1 MRIQQNCSLFSGFC
15 QGLRVRKDLQEV
27 VEEGVVEEEVAE
39 VAEVVVAEVEVVSG
53 VAEEVEDSEEDEV
66 VEAVVGDLGDRS
78 GGHFP
83 IFPAMFLNESGN
95 LLENENEP
103 LSAFSQTEHNIV
115 AAYLI
120 TAGVISLLS
129 NIIVLG
135 IFVKYKELRTAT
147 NAIIINLA
155 FTDIGVSGIGY
166 PMSAASDLHGSWKF
180 GYTGCQI
187 YAALNIFFGMA
198 SIGLLT
204 VVAIDR
210 YLTICKPH
218 IGSRLTPKNYTALIL
233 AAWINAVFWA
243 SMPVVGWASYAPD
256 PTGATCTVNW
266 RKNDASF
273 VSFTMS
279 VIAVNFVI
287 PLSIMFFCYYNV
299 SKTMKMYARNSCLEG
314 INIDWSDQVDV
325 TKLCQK
331 DAMYLIAAICI
342 VMSFF
347 EEVDGFCPSQCTC
360 IYHGRSDGSGTR
372 SVLCNDPD
380 MFEIP
385 VNVPVDTV
393 KLRIEKT
400 VIRKI
405 PTEAFYYLVDLRY
418 LWLTYN
424 SLATIDTS
432 SFYNLKQLHELRLDG
447 NLLSSFPWESLAE
460 MPNLRTLDLHN
471 NKVTSIPA
479 EGWQVPKKSHLP
491 GCLQDNPWYCDC
503 RISKLIEFSK
513 IVDHAVVLLD
523 PFVACS
529 GPESLAGILFQRAEL
544 EQCLKPS
551 VMTSATK
558 ITSPLGSNVL
568 LRCDATGYPTPQL
581 LWVRS
586 DNLLVN
592 YTVIQESPGEG
603 VRWSILS
610 LTGISYKD
618 AGDYKCKAKNLAGM
632 SEASVTVTVVGVVTT
647 TVSPQKYGKKPGAEQ
662 QNTTQEETKTESL
675 NVTIPSA
682 SVLPSTTS
690 SPTTLIT
697 TERSATEST
706 TDQRQ
711 LKSMPDGKKN
721 SKTFTNGSKKQPV
734 DTSKKRGST
743 SLSAAEQTDV
753 VKNLRVIPETD
764 ERVTLM
770 WKTVN
775 ATRNPALT
783 VLYSKYG
790 EKDMLPLST
799 DPTKNKVTIDGLE
812 PGIQYMACVC
822 PKGIPPTKDQCII
835 FSTDGMSMEEDSQIP
850 ILLVAGGIACVV
862 ILPIIFFLLYKVLM
876 LHRKPKSTR
885 EADLEKETYVKF
897 ETLSLKPRSVGA
909 GGELWARRN
918 TEESERLLLCS
929 RASMDSQMTFKS
941 EGSRSEYFC

>member
-1 MRIQQNCSLFSGFC
+1 YLSFL
-15 QGLRVRKDLQEV
+15 V
-27 VEEGVVEEEVAE
+27 V
-39 VAEVVVAEVEVVSG
+39 
-53 VAEEVEDSEEDEV
+53 
-66 VEAVVGDLGDRS
+66 
-78 GGHFP
+78 
-83 IFPAMFLNESGN
+83 
-95 LLENENEP
+95 
-103 LSAFSQTEHNIV
+103 
-115 AAYLI
+115 
-120 TAGVISLLS
+120 
-129 NIIVLG
+129 
-135 IFVKYKELRTAT
+135 
-147 NAIIINLA
+147 
-155 FTDIGVSGIGY
+155 
-166 PMSAASDLHGSWKF
+166 
-180 GYTGCQI
+180 
-187 YAALNIFFGMA
+187 
-198 SIGLLT
+198 
-204 VVAIDR
+204 
-210 YLTICKPH
+210 
-218 IGSRLTPKNYTALIL
+218 
-233 AAWINAVFWA
+233 
-243 SMPVVGWASYAPD
+243 
-256 PTGATCTVNW
+256 
-266 RKNDASF
+266 
-273 VSFTMS
+273 
-279 VIAVNFVI
+279 
-287 PLSIMFFCYYNV
+287 
-299 SKTMKMYARNSCLEG
+299 
-314 INIDWSDQVDV
+314 
-325 TKLCQK
+325 
-331 DAMYLIAAICI
+331 
-342 VMSFF
+342 
-347 EEVDGFCPSQCTC
+347 
-360 IYHGRSDGSGTR
+360 R

-405 PTEAFYYLVDLRY
+405 PTEAFYYLVDLKY

-424 SLATIDTS
+424 SVATIDAS

-479 EGWQVPKKSHLP
+479 EAGKYLRNLTYLDVSSNKLTSLP
-491 GCLQDNPWYCDC
+491 SDLMDIWLSFSETAPNRNTESVSQRVILGLQDNPWYCDC

-513 IVDHAVVLLD
+513 IVDTSVVLLD

-581 LWVRS
+581 TWIRS
-586 DNLLVN
+586 DNLPVN

-618 AGDYKCKAKNLAGM
+618 AGDYRCKAKNLAGM
-632 SEASVTVTVVGVVTT
+632 SEAYVTVTVVGVVTT
-647 TVSPQKYGKKPGAEQ
+647 TVSPQKYGKKTGGDQ
-662 QNTTQEETKTESL
+662 QNTTQEDIKQEYI
-675 NVTIPSA
+675 NV
-682 SVLPSTTS
+682 TTS
-690 SPTTLIT
+690 SSTALPMTTTFATTLAI
-697 TERSATEST
+697 TERSTTLATTEKNSDKKQPKT
-706 TDQRQ
+706 M
-711 LKSMPDGKKN
+711 LDGRKN
-721 SKTFTNGSKKQPV
+721 SKAITNGSKKQP
-734 DTSKKRGST
+734 DDSSKKDGGA
-743 SLSAAEQTDV
+743 SLGTVGEQTLA
-753 VKNLRVIPETD
+753 VKNLRVIPETK

-775 ATRNPALT
+775 ATSNPALT

-835 FSTDGMSMEEDSQIP
+835 FSTDGISIEEDSQISL
-850 ILLVAGGIACVV
+850 LLVASGIACAIV
-862 ILPIIFFLLYKVLM
+862 LPLIFFLLYKVLT

-929 RASMDSQMTFKS
+929 RSSMDSQMTFKS
-941 EGSRSEYFC
+941 EASRSEYFC